1 MVNCETDQRQEIKKL
16 TEKKKEGI
24 RKQCWSQNSIAGAQL
39 QWAGHVGLTL
49 NVWKWQLGLSSSFVQ
64 KRTANTLCH
73 RGLKAAAKVRH
84 LKKVLQMPASMK
96 TCGFV
101 PAMTYTCLLR
111 HAWAQQSSWHNWS
124 RQHSLTDTSEQQ
136 SKLYAAQ
143 HIKVLILFHENQVPR
158 IQIL

>member
-1 MVNCETDQRQEIKKL
+1 MLESELYSWGTTPVSRTCGSNPQRVEVA
-16 TEKKKEGI
+16 T
-24 RKQCWSQNSIAGAQL
+24 
-39 QWAGHVGLTL
+39 
-49 NVWKWQLGLSSSFVQ
+49 GLSSSFVQ

-111 HAWAQQSSWHNWS
+111 HA
-124 RQHSLTDTSEQQ
+124 
-136 SKLYAAQ
+136 
-143 HIKVLILFHENQVPR
+143 
-158 IQIL
+158 